1 MLCKTLPQQTA
12 SYLHQILGEGA
23 VRLAP
28 AQTAAQ
34 LPYFIQD
41 AYEVL
46 TGTLLGH
53 PLTIACDKA
62 REPMSAQQI
71 SQHTKQIGELFQ
83 TPVIVALPAIAPG
96 ERKQLIQH
104 GIAFVVPGRQLF
116 APSMGMILSERYGT
130 QTLRAAEIASP
141 ATQALL
147 IWFLNQHPVSDTW
160 HPFEVAAALGYAGMT
175 ATRAVRE
182 LLQFELFALEER
194 GRAKYLK
201 LTDSRRALWE
211 KAKPYL
217 RTPVMKTLWTYDRNI
232 LAVADARFAGESALA
247 RLSMLNE
254 PQQPV
259 IAITSES
266 AQQAR
271 QDDIFFEPKELADA
285 IAVQIWRYIP
295 NMLAKEKIVDPLSLW
310 LSLKDNP
317 DDRIQ
322 MALDDIEE
330 NFLW

>member
-1 MLCKTLPQQTA
+1 MLDKVLPQQTA
-12 SYLHQILGEGA
+12 GYLRQILGEGA

-34 LPYFIQD
+34 LPYFIQET
-41 AYEVL
+41 YEVL
-46 TGTLLGH
+46 TGTLLGR
-53 PLTIACDKA
+53 PLTIACVKGC
-62 REPMSAQQI
+62 EPMSAQQF
-71 SQHTKQIGELFQ
+71 SQHTRQIGELFQ
-83 TPVIVALPAIAPG
+83 TPVIVALSAIAPG
-96 ERKQLIQH
+96 ERKQLIQN

-116 APSMGMILSERYGT
+116 APSLGMILSERYGT
-130 QTLRAAEIASP
+130 EPRRAAEIASP

-147 IWFLNQHPVSDTW
+147 IWFLNQHPFSETW
-160 HPFEVAAALGYAGMT
+160 HPFEAAAALGYAGMT

-182 LLQFELFALEER
+182 LLQFDLFVLEER

-201 LTDSRRALWE
+201 LLDSRRALWE
-211 KAKPYL
+211 KSKPYL
-217 RTPVMKTLWTYDRNI
+217 RTPVMKTLWTYDRGV

-259 IAITSES
+259 IAITSE
-266 AQQAR
+266 AAHQAR
-271 QDDIFFEPKELADA
+271 QDGIFFEPKELADA
-285 IAVQIWRYIP
+285 IAVQTWRYIP

-322 MALDDIEE
+322 MALYDIEE
-330 NFLW
+330 NVLW